1 MAAREW
7 TVDMGGTGGMF
18 LRDLLDDLRC
28 ISGVIGAANV
38 PPAGKG
44 GVVEV
49 VSFEKAAVKASR
61 RLDFEDEAVFGR
73 EGGRD
78 RETGAVFD
86 DEVGGSATG
95 GGTGSAD
102 GSFEGDEGV
111 RRRALLFAMPSLP
124 SIPLLPFAM
133 PVSFSLRRASLVVVE
148 LGDGGTTMTL
158 GLTSCSDPLA

>member
-7 TVDMGGTGGMF
+7 AVDMGGGGGTF

-28 ISGVIGAANV
+28 ISGVNGAANV

-44 GVVEV
+44 GVVEA
-49 VSFEKAAVKASR
+49 VSFVKAAVKASR
-61 RLDFEDEAVFGR
+61 RLDFDDEAVFGR

-78 RETGAVFD
+78 LEAGAVFD
-86 DEVGGSATG
+86 DEVAGSATFG
-95 GGTGSAD
+95 GIGSAD

-111 RRRALLFAMPSLP
+111 RRRVLLFAMLSLP

-133 PVSFSLRRASLVVVE
+133 PFSFSLRPSPVVVE

-158 GLTSCSDPLA
+158 GLTSCSDPLG